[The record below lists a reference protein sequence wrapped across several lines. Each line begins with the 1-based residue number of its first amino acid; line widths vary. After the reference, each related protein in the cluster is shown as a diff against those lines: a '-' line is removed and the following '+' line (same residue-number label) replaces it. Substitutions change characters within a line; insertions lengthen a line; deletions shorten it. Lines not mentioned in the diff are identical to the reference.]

1 MIQLAAIVA
10 LASLGATGMSP
21 EGSVS
26 DDSVLAVASRSLPSF
41 LASIPVAQEA
51 RYGFAHRDEFA
62 RAVPGTPLPML
73 EDPGTTGDDSLWR
86 PQARGLWRVPV
97 LVDGRARA
105 FLTVEATPSGL
116 DAVDFGGAD
125 LAREIG
131 ELEPARR
138 GPREALLRLDRLG
151 CDILIVDRHGRGFAE
166 GEFIPLRS
174 ARSRFASD
182 STVFRSRK
190 ALGRE
195 VRRLQSESGRGRGE
209 R

>member
-1 MIQLAAIVA
+1 
-10 LASLGATGMSP
+10 
-21 EGSVS
+21 
-26 DDSVLAVASRSLPSF
+26 
-41 LASIPVAQEA
+41 
-51 RYGFAHRDEFA
+51 
-62 RAVPGTPLPML
+62 ML
-73 EDPGTTGDDSLWR
+73 EDPGAARDDSLWSPR
-86 PQARGLWRVPV
+86 SRGVWRVPV
-97 LVDGRARA
+97 LVDGRARV
-105 FLTVEATPSGL
+105 FLTVEATSSGL

-138 GPREALLRLDRLG
+138 GSREALLRLDRLG

-166 GEFIPLRS
+166 GEFVPLRS

-190 ALGRE
+190 ALGRA
-195 VRRLQSESGRGRGE
+195 VRRVQSEPGRGE